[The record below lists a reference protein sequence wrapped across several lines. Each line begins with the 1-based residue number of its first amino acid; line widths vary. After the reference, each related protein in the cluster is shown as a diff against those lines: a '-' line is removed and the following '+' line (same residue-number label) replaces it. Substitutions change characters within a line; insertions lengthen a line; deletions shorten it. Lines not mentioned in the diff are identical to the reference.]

1 MKKKSFFVTE
11 PCFHLL
17 YLQTITVWSWNLWLL
32 TKIVLN
38 LGVVLLVIELLSL
51 WKHAWRSKSAA
62 QKYEWPSLLKRGPG
76 HTKSKQEQ
84 VNSSIWSV
92 EMESWTKNMC
102 WKVCLVFI
110 VRCENIKRGLGK
122 RIICGLSRR

>member
-17 YLQTITVWSWNLWLL
+17 YLQTLTVWSWNLWLL

-38 LGVVLLVIELLSL
+38 LGVVLLLIELLSL

-62 QKYEWPSLLKRGPG
+62 HMSGQACLKGDLVTIRAS
-76 HTKSKQEQ
+76 KS
-84 VNSSIWSV
+84 NSSIWSV
-92 EMESWTKNMC
+92 EMESWTKNMLC

-110 VRCENIKRGLGK
+110 VRCGNIERGVGK
-122 RIICGLSRR
+122 RILCGLSRR